1 MNAAI
6 SVDGKISTRKGDSR
20 ISSYLDIKRVHKLR
34 CNVDGIL
41 VGISTVI
48 KDDPL
53 LNIRFTECMSTNK
66 NPVRIVI
73 DSKARIPMESKIVKT
88 AKDIETIIAVTKSVP
103 KNKLDELREKNL
115 KIIISGEHGKKVNLI
130 DVFKQLESK
139 FEIKKILVE
148 GGGEINW
155 SIVKNNLF
163 DELII
168 TISPLVIGGRKSI
181 TLIEGKGFDKI
192 KECTKLELSK
202 IFKKNNGEI
211 VIYYKNATKT
221 IL

>member
-73 DSKARIPMESKIVKT
+73 DSKARIPMASNIVKT